1 MTNTMRIRLLSFVLV
16 LFSFLAI
23 KPLAAQVTDK
33 PLEKKLFV
41 SGTGGYHT
49 YRIPSLLVAK
59 DGSLLFFVEG
69 RKTGSGDTGDIDL
82 LLRRSEDGGH
92 SWSEPIVVWDDG
104 ENVCGNPS
112 PVLDEETGEIHLLL
126 TWNGGYDT
134 EGDIIR
140 KKSRDTRRV
149 FVMKSSD
156 HGITWS
162 KPKDITQSTKNP
174 EWGWYATGP
183 GIGIQIKHGPY
194 KGRLVI
200 PSDHSY
206 DDPAGQVRGG
216 PFEYGSHVIYS
227 DDRGKTWKL
236 GGIIRPKMNE
246 CQVVEMADGQGDLLM
261 NMRSY
266 FGKNRRALSVSQDG
280 GRSWSDP
287 EEASTLIEPVC
298 QAALIRYSWP
308 EDPTGDLVLFSN
320 PASTKRENM
329 TVKLSKDSGKTWV
342 ASKVLHA
349 GPSAYSAL
357 AVLPNGEILCAY
369 EKGVQHPYEEI
380 SLARLRLSDLE

>member
-1 MTNTMRIRLLSFVLV
+1 MRV
-16 LFSFLAI
+16 LFLWLILSLSLFLPTKYVSGQATT
-23 KPLAAQVTDK
+23 KPEET
-33 PLEKKLFV
+33 PLFV

-59 DGSLLFFVEG
+59 DGSLLAFAEG
-69 RKTGSGDTGDIDL
+69 RKSGSGDTGDIDL
-82 LLRRSEDGGH
+82 LLKRSEDGGH
-92 SWSEPIVVWDDG
+92 SWSEPRVLWDDG
-104 ENVCGNPS
+104 TNVCGNPS
-112 PVLDEETGEIHLLL
+112 PVLDENTGEIHLLL
-126 TWNGGYDT
+126 TWNRGDDN

-156 HGITWS
+156 HGKTWS
-162 KPKDITQSTKNP
+162 EPTDITQGAKNP

-183 GIGIQIKHGPY
+183 GIGIQINHGPH

-206 DDPAGQVRGG
+206 DDPAGEVRGG

-227 DDRGKTWKL
+227 DDRGVTWNL
-236 GGIIRPKMNE
+236 GGTIRPRMNE
-246 CQVVEMADGQGDLLM
+246 CQVVEVADGNGSLLM

-266 FGKNRRALSVSQDG
+266 FGTNRRALSVSRDG
-280 GRSWSDP
+280 GLSWSDP

-308 EDPTGDLVLFSN
+308 ADPAGDLVLFSN

-329 TVKLSKDSGKTWV
+329 TVKLSKDSGRTWV
-342 ASKVLHA
+342 ASKMLHA
-349 GPSAYSAL
+349 GPAAYSAL

-369 EKGVQHPYEEI
+369 EKGAQHPYEEI
-380 SLARLRLSDLE
+380 SLARLSLADFE